1 MPSAEDRFK
10 KVFGSTQRGCRW
22 RIDLETYLD
31 RRGDTVGRK
40 AMGLSRKP
48 DLKSALARAKDVR
61 EKVPASRVPGWD
73 EVVAFLELPPRRR
86 HSTAFGLGS

>member
-1 MPSAEDRFK
+1 MPSAEDRFN
-10 KVFGSTQRGCRW
+10 KVFSTLRGCRW

-31 RRGDTVGRK
+31 RRGDTVGRQ

-48 DLKSALARAKDVR
+48 DLKSALACANDVR
-61 EKVPASRVPGWD
+61 EKVRAGLVPGWD
-73 EVVAFLELPPRRR
+73 DVVAFLELPPLRR